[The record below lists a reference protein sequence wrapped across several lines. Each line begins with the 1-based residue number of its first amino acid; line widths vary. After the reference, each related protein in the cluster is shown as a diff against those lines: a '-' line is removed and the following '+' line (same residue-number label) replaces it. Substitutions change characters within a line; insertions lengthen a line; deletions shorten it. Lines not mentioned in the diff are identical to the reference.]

1 MIAEITEIKIM
12 RKRHGLTQ
20 TQLAKLSGVSQSLIA
35 KLEAGIIDPSY
46 SNVKKIT
53 EVLAGLRDKT
63 EPKAE
68 NAMSDK
74 IISVTSHS
82 LLSEAVKKMKHYG
95 ISQLPVIER
104 GAVAGLIA
112 ETDVIES
119 IRTGKDVKK
128 LKVKE
133 AMQEAPPTVPLKTP
147 LKAVTELLRI
157 SPIVVVTDKGKPKG
171 AITKADILNKLA
183 A

>member
-1 MIAEITEIKIM
+1 MIAEISEIKIL

-53 EVLAGLRDKT
+53 ETLSGLREKT

-74 IISVTSHS
+74 IISVTGES
-82 LLSEAVKKMKHYG
+82 LLSEAIKKMKHYE
-95 ISQLPVIER
+95 ISQMPVIE
-104 GAVAGLIA
+104 GGVVAGLIA

-119 IRTGKDVKK
+119 IHTGKDIKQM
-128 LKVKE
+128 KVKD
-133 AMQEAPPTVPLKTP
+133 AMAEAPPTVPLKTP

-171 AITKADILNKLA
+171 AITKADILNKLSA
-183 A
+183 

>member
-46 SNVKKIT
+46 SN
-53 EVLAGLRDKT
+53 
-63 EPKAE
+63 
-68 NAMSDK
+68 
-74 IISVTSHS
+74 
-82 LLSEAVKKMKHYG
+82 VKKMKHYG

>member
-46 SNVKKIT
+46 SNVKKI
-53 EVLAGLRDKT
+53 
-63 EPKAE
+63 
-68 NAMSDK
+68 
-74 IISVTSHS
+74 
-82 LLSEAVKKMKHYG
+82 MKHYG